1 MDIKT
6 FIKSASALPAHISIL
21 AKGPTGIG
29 KSHIFHS
36 LGKQL
41 DMPVIDRRLSQMTE
55 GDIIGLPELVDGVTR
70 FAPVNWYIQACKEP
84 VVLFFDELNRA
95 TLEVQQCA
103 FQIVLDRELN
113 GHKLHPE
120 TRVYAAINEGS
131 EYQVLDMD
139 PALLRRFWT
148 VDLEP
153 TVEDWLAWA
162 YNRKDIPSVVQ
173 EFIKQNPSF
182 LRHDKEKEP
191 GKVYPNPASW
201 HRLSET
207 LIHANLNPDIYAGSK
222 SLPDLLFPLSIGF
235 VGDVATVKFIGF
247 LQDYTRSYSAED
259 VAVRYPEVRE
269 AIKESLNEDKKNDLI
284 EKIMLYLERN
294 SEELTLT
301 QIQNISDYV
310 KDCPDEM
317 IVNFFNLVME
327 TKNIEMIKK
336 FHRHVGM
343 LVKDLVQNN
352 PEKYDN

>member
-6 FIKSASALPAHISIL
+6 FIKSAAVLPSHISIL

-36 LGKQL
+36 LAKKL

-113 GHKLHPE
+113 GHKLHPK

-153 TVEDWLAWA
+153 TVQDWLAWA
-162 YNRKDIPSVVQ
+162 YDRKDVPKVMQ
-173 EFIKQNPSF
+173 EFINENPGF
-182 LRHDKEKEP
+182 LRHVKEKEP

-201 HRLSET
+201 HRLGET
-207 LIHANLNPDIYAGSK
+207 LVHANLDPDSYAGSR
-222 SLPDLLFPLSIGF
+222 SMPDLLFPLCMGF
-235 VGDVATVKFIGF
+235 VGSTATTKFIGF
-247 LQDYTRSYSAED
+247 LQDYTRSFSAED
-259 VAVRYPEVRE
+259 VANNYPDVKEKLNEV
-269 AIKESLNEDKKNDLI
+269 LNEDKKNDLI
-284 EKIMLYLERN
+284 EKIMLHLERN
-294 SEELTLT
+294 HESLTLE
-301 QIQNISDYV
+301 QIANISEYI

-317 IVNFFNLVME
+317 TVNFFNLIME
-327 TKNIEMIKK
+327 TKQINMIRK
-336 FHRHVGM
+336 FHKHLGALVTK
-343 LVKDLVQNN
+343 LVKEDPN
-352 PEKYDN
+352 KYDN

>member
-6 FIKSASALPAHISIL
+6 FIKSAAVLPPNISIL

-36 LGKQL
+36 LGSNL
-41 DMPVIDRRLSQMTE
+41 NLPVIDRRLSQMTE

-70 FAPVNWYIQACKEP
+70 FAPVDWFIRACKEP

-148 VDLEP
+148 VALEP
-153 TVEDWLAWA
+153 TTEDWISWA
-162 YNRKDIPSVVQ
+162 SSRDDIPNVVVD
-173 EFIKQNPSF
+173 FIMTHPNH
-182 LRHDKEKEP
+182 LRHTGELEP

-201 HRLSET
+201 HRLSQT
-207 LIHANLNPDIYAGSK
+207 LDYAGLNPDDYAGNS
-222 SLPDLLFPLSIGF
+222 SMPDLLFPLCQG
-235 VGDVATVKFIGF
+235 FIG
-247 LQDYTRSYSAED
+247 DTS
-259 VAVRYPEVRE
+259 AVRF
-269 AIKESLNEDKKNDLI
+269 IS
-284 EKIMLYLERN
+284 YLQEYAK
-294 SEELTLT
+294 S
-301 QIQNISDYV
+301 
-310 KDCPDEM
+310 
-317 IVNFFNLVME
+317 F
-327 TKNIEMIKK
+327 
-336 FHRHVGM
+336 
-343 LVKDLVQNN
+343 
-352 PEKYDN
+352 

>member
-6 FIKSASALPAHISIL
+6 FIGAAAALPADISIL

-36 LGKQL
+36 LASAINL
-41 DMPVIDRRLSQMTE
+41 PVIDRRLSQMTE

-70 FAPVNWYIQACKEP
+70 FAPVDWLVRACNQP

-120 TRVYAAINEGS
+120 TRVYAAVNEGS

-148 VDLEP
+148 VELEP
-153 TVEDWLAWA
+153 TVEDWLRWA
-162 YNRKDIPSVVQ
+162 NGREDIPQVVQ
-173 EFIKQNPSF
+173 EFIKTHPNF
-182 LRHDKEKEP
+182 LRHTGELEP

-201 HRLSET
+201 HRLSQS
-207 LIHANLNPDIYAGSK
+207 LIHANLNPDTYAGNS
-222 SLPDLLFPLSIGF
+222 SMPDLLYPITCGF
-235 VGDVATVKFIGF
+235 VGQTSAIKFVSF
-247 LQDYTRSYSAED
+247 LQEYTKSYTAED
-259 VAVRYPEVRE
+259 VADNYPKLRE
-269 AIKESLNEDKKNDLI
+269 AINNNLNEDKKNDLI
-284 EKIMLYLERN
+284 EKIMFFVERE
-294 SEELTLT
+294 SEEITLT
-301 QIQNISDYV
+301 QVDNISDFV

-317 IVNFFNLVME
+317 IVNFFNLIME
-327 TKNIEMIKK
+327 TKKVVLIRK
-336 FHRHVGM
+336 FHKHFGM
-343 LVKDLVQNN
+343 LVTKIVKEN
-352 PEKYDN
+352 PNYGV

>member
-6 FIKSASALPAHISIL
+6 FIKSAAVLPAHISIL

-36 LGKQL
+36 LAKKL

-55 GDIIGLPELVDGVTR
+55 GDIIGLPELIDGVTR

-113 GHKLHPE
+113 GHKLHPK

-153 TVEDWLAWA
+153 TVQDWLAWA
-162 YNRKDIPSVVQ
+162 YDRKDVPKVMQ
-173 EFIKQNPSF
+173 EFINENPGF
-182 LRHDKEKEP
+182 LRHVKEKEP

-201 HRLSET
+201 HRLGET
-207 LIHANLNPDIYAGSK
+207 LVHANLDPDSYAGSR
-222 SLPDLLFPLSIGF
+222 SMPDLLFPLCMGF
-235 VGDVATVKFIGF
+235 VGSTATTKFIGF
-247 LQDYTRSYSAED
+247 LQDYTRSFSAED
-259 VAVRYPEVRE
+259 VANNYPDVKEKLNEV
-269 AIKESLNEDKKNDLI
+269 LNEDKKNDLI

-294 SEELTLT
+294 HESLTLE
-301 QIQNISDYV
+301 QIANISEYI

-317 IVNFFNLVME
+317 TVNFFNLVME
-327 TKNIEMIKK
+327 TKQINMIRK
-336 FHRHVGM
+336 FHKHLGALVTK
-343 LVKDLVQNN
+343 LVKEDPN
-352 PEKYDN
+352 KYDS

>member
-6 FIKSASALPAHISIL
+6 FIKSASVLPAHISIL

-36 LGKQL
+36 LGKKL
-41 DMPVIDRRLSQMTE
+41 NIPVIDRRLSQMTE
-55 GDIIGLPELVDGVTR
+55 GDIIGLPEL

-139 PALLRRFWT
+139 PALLRRFWA

-153 TVEDWLAWA
+153 TVDDWLAWA
-162 YNRKDIPSVVQ
+162 YSRKDVSRVIQ
-173 EFIKQNPSF
+173 EFIKVNPAF

-207 LIHANLNPDIYAGSK
+207 LIHANINPDDYAGSK
-222 SLPDLLFPLSIGF
+222 SMPDLLFPLCMGFIG
-235 VGDVATVKFIGF
+235 DTATVKFVGF

-259 VAVRYPEVRE
+259 VADNYPNLKVE
-269 AIKESLNEDKKNDLI
+269 IHESLNEDKKNDLI
-284 EKIMLYLERN
+284 EKIMLYLTN
-294 SEELTLT
+294 NADDITLS
-301 QIQNISDYV
+301 QVENISNYA

-317 IVNFFNLVME
+317 IVNFFNLIME
-327 TKNIEMIKK
+327 TKNLGMIKK
-336 FHRHVGM
+336 FHRHLGM
-343 LVKDLVQNN
+343 LVKDLVQSN
-352 PEKYDN
+352 PDKYES